1 MSRFAAFGLFIA
13 LACDFHPAARASLDT
28 VRKIRAGNS
37 IRASAAGEDCLVLV
51 IRTDSALDD
60 RTVESIQ
67 YGTGDLTAY
76 PGGVQQFVA
85 DKRFRAVVYE
95 DANDGLWTYGSITRE
110 EARALQDC
118 R

>member
-1 MSRFAAFGLFIA
+1 MSRFAAFGLLIA
-13 LACDFHPAARASLDT
+13 LACDFHPPVPSNLEA
-28 VRKIRAGNS
+28 VRDVQQRYS
-37 IRASAAGEDCLVLV
+37 VRAAGEDCLVLV

-67 YGTGDLTAY
+67 YGTSDLTAY

-85 DKRFRAVVYE
+85 DKRLRAVVYE
-95 DANDGLWTYGSITRE
+95 DANDGLWPYGSITRE
-110 EARALQDC
+110 EARSIQAC